1 MKFWNRIRRKAIG
14 IRRCYY
20 KLSLTWLVSL
30 TFVTVV
36 TLCGGIVL
44 YMSVHTNLKNTRS
57 LIEKASIK
65 STEAINNALGAYMT
79 PAFSSV
85 YAIKIYAEEQPN
97 TQSAIFR
104 ARQTFRGV
112 LFGVKSI
119 DGLVLSLPNET
130 SWGLRHGED
139 REDLVSFHPDQ
150 ALFNFSRMQSID
162 EQTNQD
168 PFWGDFYASG
178 ENPFATVTSAIE
190 FDGKT
195 IGYVSA
201 IITMKGVGSILV
213 PMHEDGVGNQIED
226 EEDVT
231 RFILT
236 SENRVLA
243 YSSPTNDLQQ
253 HNLLERVTEFGDPVL
268 AKFEGSKAQ
277 PFSQRARK
285 KGVELHLIFDG
296 EDMYVLVLQKLIS
309 PDGEVYY
316 VGEYQLANSRYDEF
330 TRLINSVFAGVAVVF
345 LSALVAIFFARRLAS
360 PLKGIAARAQK
371 FGALEFE
378 HLEPLPRSHIRE
390 VDQITSAMNASTS
403 GLLAMSKYIPKS
415 LYSKLMAMGID
426 RAAKAK
432 EAELTILFTDI
443 EGFTSISEHRSA
455 GEVAGLLNDH
465 FKLLVSAVE
474 AHQGTVDKFVGDGM
488 LAFWGA
494 PNEMEDHARRAI
506 AAAEDMVSAIQQA
519 NAVTPENALNVRIA
533 IHTGPVIVGNV
544 GAVERWNYT
553 IVGDA
558 VNVCSRLQSLG
569 GTISS
574 VKGACVV
581 LSGETVEKAGR
592 PDNVTHRGSHDIRG
606 RKGKVEVWQLNSTIC
621 DD

>member
-1 MKFWNRIRRKAIG
+1 M
-14 IRRCYY
+14 
-20 KLSLTWLVSL
+20 TWLVSL

-57 LIEKASIK
+57 LIEKASIM
-65 STEAINNALGAYMT
+65 STELINNALAAYMT
-79 PAFSSV
+79 PAFTSV
-85 YAIKIYAEEQPN
+85 YAIKTYAEEQP
-97 TQSAIFR
+97 TAQSAIFR

-112 LFGVKSI
+112 LFGVKSVE
-119 DGLVLSLPNET
+119 GLVLSLPNET
-130 SWGLRHGED
+130 VWGLKHAKNRQ
-139 REDLVSFHPDQ
+139 DLVSFHPEQ
-150 ALFNFSRMQSID
+150 SLFEFSRMQAID
-162 EQTNQD
+162 AETDED

-178 ENPFATVTSAIE
+178 EDPFATATSAIRFNGE
-190 FDGKT
+190 T

-201 IITMKGVGSILV
+201 IITMKGVGSVLASRD
-213 PMHEDGVGNQIED
+213 EDGVGNDID

-236 SENRVLA
+236 DKNRVLA
-243 YSSPTNDLQQ
+243 YSSPTNELQQ
-253 HNLLERVTEFGDPVL
+253 HNLLALTSEFGDPVL
-268 AKFEGSKAQ
+268 AKLETSKKQ
-277 PFSQRARK
+277 PFSQRARQR
-285 KGVELHLIFDG
+285 GVELHLIYDG
-296 EDMYVLVLQKLIS
+296 EDMYVLVMQKLIS

-378 HLEPLPRSHIRE
+378 HLDPLPRSHIRE

-403 GLLAMSKYIPKS
+403 GLQAMSRYIPKS
-415 LYSKLMAMGID
+415 LYAKLMALGID

-455 GEVAGLLNDH
+455 GEVASLLNNH

-494 PNEMEDHARRAI
+494 PDEMEDHAQRAI
-506 AAAEDMVSAIQQA
+506 AAAEDMARAIQQA
-519 NAVTPENALNVRIA
+519 NEAAPENEIHVRIA

-569 GTISS
+569 GTIST

-581 LSGETVEKAGR
+581 LSGETVEKAGH
-592 PDNVTHRGSHDIRG
+592 PDNVTYRGSHEVRG

-621 DD
+621 DEQ